1 MFYGTTH
8 SMYVPDQYLGHL
20 ISKIRELHVWEIIDK
35 EMFLHSVTKTLL
47 SLDDQNF
54 DQTTKFR
61 ARKKKSSD
69 FARIKGFT
77 LDFSRLDVTGM
88 RYKHRPHWQG
98 ISSYFVY
105 SDIKRYIK
113 FGSRKMWTNLISVLT
128 LRVSI
133 SPHLLTALLQQTQ
146 VLLARSELWKNEK
159 KNIFRIIKNKWEYQ
173 FLWSLPY
180 QR

>member
-20 ISKIRELHVWEIIDK
+20 ISKNPWTTCVRNYRQRNVLAFRNEDFTFFRWSQILIKLPNLELE
-35 EMFLHSVTKTLL
+35 
-47 SLDDQNF
+47 
-54 DQTTKFR
+54 
-61 ARKKKSSD
+61 KKSSD

-88 RYKHRPHWQG
+88 RYKHRTHWQG

-159 KNIFRIIKNKWEYQ
+159 KNIFRIVKNKWEYQ